1 MLSEDAEI
9 STLPNGLRVVTLPSH
24 SPIASVGVFVDTGSR
39 YETPDLSGITHF
51 LEVMSLKSTVNRTD
65 FRLVREMLK
74 MGANVSAASS
84 REHFMYAAD
93 CLKEHVPAI
102 CGTLAD
108 VIQNHIFH
116 IEELLEEKEMYEQ
129 ELKDKDK
136 MMELKLLEA
145 IHEAAWN
152 NNTVGLPLYA
162 PPHNLPYFTSETLK
176 QYQRTYFT
184 PKRMVV
190 TAIGYEHQQLVD
202 LVQATFTSLPP
213 DVIDPSSRQPAQYT
227 GGDVRIHKKGDEGLV
242 HIALAFETANWHDK
256 DLLPMCVLQLLMGG
270 GGSFSAGGPGKGM
283 YSRLYNNILNKY
295 DWAESASSFN
305 AIYNDTAIFGI
316 YGTSQTTA
324 NTTSTQHSA
333 SHSSTHSAAHITYY
347 PLCHCRLVCFVCVC
361 SCARQGQEPGGR
373 AGEGVSG
380 YERVYRRRGAAS
392 RQESAEVV
400 YTHAAGEQSHAA
412 GGHRSA
418 GDDIRQVHHSPAAR
432 TAGRQHHSGR
442 PAASGGCDDQDA
454 AVVRRHRRPL
464 VHTALRPHTAEIHTT
479 QQRQQQC

>member
-1 MLSEDAEI
+1 MWLAWPPALHIPDTTLDACSALSEDAQI
-9 STLPNGLRVVTLPSH
+9 TTLPNGLRVVTLPSH

-102 CGTLAD
+102 LGTLSD
-108 VIQNHIFH
+108 VIQHHVFH
-116 IEELLEEKEMYEQ
+116 IEELLEEKEMYEE

-190 TAIGYEHQQLVD
+190 TAIGYEHSQLVE
-202 LVQATFTSLPP
+202 LVQACFTQLPP

-316 YGTSQTTA
+316 YGTSQQPA
-324 NTTSTQHSA
+324 HSQHL
-333 SHSSTHSAAHITYY
+333 SHTSSTLPRI
-347 PLCHCRLVCFVCVC
+347 
-361 SCARQGQEPGGR
+361 Q
-373 AGEGVSG
+373 
-380 YERVYRRRGAAS
+380 
-392 RQESAEVV
+392 
-400 YTHAAGEQSHAA
+400 
-412 GGHRSA
+412 
-418 GDDIRQVHHSPAAR
+418 
-432 TAGRQHHSGR
+432 
-442 PAASGGCDDQDA
+442 
-454 AVVRRHRRPL
+454 
-464 VHTALRPHTAEIHTT
+464 
-479 QQRQQQC
+479 